1 MLMSDQTDALTV
13 ARERIVHEAVEQTG
27 ALDLSG
33 LDLTVLPEEVSRL
46 KHLREF
52 NCSSTQVSD
61 LSPLAGLSA
70 LQIFC
75 CSETKVSDLFPLAG
89 LTTLQFLD
97 CAWTLVI
104 DLTPLD
110 ELTELQTLDCGHT
123 QVSTLLPLTA
133 AWRPWSGTD
142 ESWCRAFIRPLA

>member
-61 LSPLAGLSA
+61 L
-70 LQIFC
+70 
-75 CSETKVSDLFPLAG
+75 
-89 LTTLQFLD
+89 TLPRNGGHFL
-97 CAWTLVI
+97 I
-104 DLTPLD
+104 
-110 ELTELQTLDCGHT
+110 
-123 QVSTLLPLTA
+123 SSY
-133 AWRPWSGTD
+133 WSWKGV
-142 ESWCRAFIRPLA
+142 